1 MNEALLEREHTVFVG
16 GAWRHGRGAGHLEVV
31 DPSTGDVLSRP
42 QPGSVEDLEKA
53 AAAAAKA
60 FDGWKRE
67 TSAARAGYLRG
78 FARGLEAR
86 KDYLTRVQMHNNGK
100 PRAEAEIDV
109 GDAIATFDYYAALAE
124 GLDARQDARVDHA
137 GLAHFGLV
145 RHEPVG
151 PVGMIVPWNFPLVT
165 SAWKIAPALAAGC
178 TAVIKTSEMTPLNE
192 LVYGEIAAEIGLPGG
207 VLNIVTGAAEVGI
220 AMTRAPELRKI
231 SFTGS
236 NMIGARVMEAVAAR
250 CLPVSLELGGK
261 SPIIVT
267 ADADIDQAVDC
278 VMGGIFFNAG
288 QMCSA
293 TSRLIVD
300 RSIEPKLVEALVA
313 KARALKVA
321 SPFEEGA
328 GMGPITTSAQCH
340 KVLWMIE
347 EAKSD
352 GLDCLTGGGAI
363 DRPGNFVK
371 PTIFRD
377 VPRDS
382 MLWRDEIFGPVL
394 ATTTVSSDEE
404 ALAVANDTRY
414 GLVGSVVSG
423 DWDRAKRI
431 ADRIEAGQIW
441 INTPQIVYPDSAWG
455 GFKQSGIGRELGPWG
470 LAGYLGVK
478 HILSEV

>member
-1 MNEALLEREHTVFVG
+1 MAEALLEREHTVFVG
-16 GAWRHGRGAGHLEVV
+16 GKWKTGRGSERLEVI
-31 DPSTGDVLSRP
+31 DPSSGGVLARVQAGGAEDV
-42 QPGSVEDLEKA
+42 EKA
-53 AAAAAKA
+53 AQAAGRA
-60 FDGWKRE
+60 FDGWKRS
-67 TSAARAGYLRG
+67 TGAARAQYLRG
-78 FARGLEAR
+78 FARGLKSR
-86 KDYLTRVQMHNNGK
+86 KNILVRVQMHNNGK
-100 PRAEAEIDV
+100 PRLEAEIDV
-109 GDAIATFDYYAALAE
+109 DDAIACFDYYATLAE
-124 GLDARQDARVDHA
+124 GLDGRQDMRVDHA
-137 GLAHFGLV
+137 GGTHFGLV

-178 TAVIKTSEMTPLNE
+178 TAVMKTSEMTPLNE
-192 LVYGEIAAEIGLPGG
+192 LVYGDIATEIGLPAG
-207 VLNIVTGAAEVGI
+207 VLNIVTGGADVGV
-220 AMTRAPELRKI
+220 ALTRAPELRKI

-236 NMIGARVMEAVAAR
+236 NMIGAKVMAAVSGR

-267 ADADIDQAVDC
+267 ADADIDQAVSC
-278 VMGGIFFNAG
+278 IMGGVFFNAG

-300 RSIEPKLVEALVA
+300 KSIEPRLIEALVD
-313 KARALKVA
+313 KTRALKVG
-321 SPFEEGA
+321 SPFEDGTE
-328 GMGPITTSAQCH
+328 MGPLTTAAQCH
-340 KVLWMIE
+340 KVLWMIA

-363 DRPGNFVK
+363 DRDGHFVK

-377 VPRDS
+377 VPHAHS
-382 MLWRDEIFGPVL
+382 IWRDEIFGPVL

-404 ALAVANDTRY
+404 AIAVANDTDY
-414 GLVGSVVSG
+414 GLVGSVVSV
-423 DWDRAKRI
+423 DWSRGKAI

-470 LAGYLGVK
+470 LSGYQGVK
-478 HILSEV
+478 HILSET